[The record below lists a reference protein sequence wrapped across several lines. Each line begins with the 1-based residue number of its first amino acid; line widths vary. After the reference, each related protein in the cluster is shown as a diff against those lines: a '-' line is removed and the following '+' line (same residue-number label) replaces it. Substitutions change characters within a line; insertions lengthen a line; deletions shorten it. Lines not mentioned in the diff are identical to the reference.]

1 MNAKSVPSDLEI
13 ARDATPAPIQEIAD
27 KLGLDQAAVL
37 PYGRA
42 KAKIDLE
49 YLASLNDRP
58 DGKLVLVTGMT
69 PTPAGEG
76 KTTTTV
82 GLGDALNRMGK
93 KTAICLRE
101 PSLGPCFGM
110 KGGAAGGGY
119 AQVIPMED
127 INLHFTGDF
136 HAIGSAHNLLSAM
149 LDNHIYWGNAL
160 GIDSRR
166 ISWRRVVDLND
177 RALRTITGSLG
188 GVANGYPREDH
199 FDITVASEVMAIF
212 CLARDLADLGDRLG
226 NIQVGET
233 RDREPVTA
241 RQLEASGSM
250 TALLKDALMPN
261 LVQTLE
267 GNPAFV
273 HGGPFANIAH
283 GCNSVIATRAG
294 MKTADYTITEA
305 GFGSDLGAEKFF
317 DIKCR
322 KAGLAPDAVV
332 LVATIRALKMH
343 GGVARDQLGAEDLGA
358 LGDGLTNLTR
368 HIENLQQFGIP
379 VTVAL
384 NRFSSDTDAEI
395 ALVLKTATENG
406 IDAVEC
412 THWADG
418 GAGTEALAARV
429 VDNIES
435 NPGSFKF
442 LYEDD
447 LPLWEK
453 IETIAKRIYRA
464 ADVTATGR
472 VHQQIKAYQD
482 AGYGDLPICMAKTP
496 LSLSADPKLLGAP
509 DGHEVHI
516 REVRLSAGAGFLVAI
531 CGDIMTMPGLPRVPA
546 ANNISVNE
554 TGQIEG
560 LF

>member
-464 ADVTATGR
+464 ADVTAVDR

-482 AGYGDLPICMAKTP
+482 AGYGDLPICMA
-496 LSLSADPKLLGAP
+496 
-509 DGHEVHI
+509 
-516 REVRLSAGAGFLVAI
+516 
-531 CGDIMTMPGLPRVPA
+531 
-546 ANNISVNE
+546 
-554 TGQIEG
+554 
-560 LF
+560 